1 MSLESARFPYNF
13 PKDEDHSQK
22 CSGTSRSARIATATI
37 VKQIQFPST
46 LSACSIKT
54 ALSPANTYDEWY
66 FGRDFSKYF
75 HSIAHSPVSVLQ
87 AKHAQMDA
95 RTTEAAQKG
104 PCQDRRESGS
114 FAAGL
119 L

>member
-46 LSACSIKT
+46 HSPCSIKM
-54 ALSPANTYDEWY
+54 ALSPTNISTDSASGASPIA
-66 FGRDFSKYF
+66 FGEDSRFRSE
-75 HSIAHSPVSVLQ
+75 V
-87 AKHAQMDA
+87 
-95 RTTEAAQKG
+95 
-104 PCQDRRESGS
+104 GS
-114 FAAGL
+114 FYLAANGAGRYSD
-119 L
+119 